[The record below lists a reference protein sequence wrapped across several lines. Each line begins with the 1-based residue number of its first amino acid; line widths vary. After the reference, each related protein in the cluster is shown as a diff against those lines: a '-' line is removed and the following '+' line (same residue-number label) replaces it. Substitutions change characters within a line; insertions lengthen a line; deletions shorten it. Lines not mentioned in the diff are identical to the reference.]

1 MSPPDK
7 RKQSVYFS
15 VEILK
20 EIADAANRLDRSMSW
35 IVQKAW
41 KLARAEM
48 TRVPAARLAAD
59 AGLAAGRP
67 EGATPTPEA
76 ALLGEREK

>member
-1 MSPPDK
+1 VDK

-20 EIADAANRLDRSMSW
+20 EISDAATRLDRSMSW

-41 KLARAEM
+41 KVARTEM
-48 TRVPAARLAAD
+48 
-59 AGLAAGRP
+59 GRIP
-67 EGATPTPEA
+67 SATVRSSEPGSETSLVAKPTPPVDEN
-76 ALLGEREK
+76 L

>member
-1 MSPPDK
+1 VDK

-20 EIADAANRLDRSMSW
+20 EIADAATRLDRSMSW

-41 KLARAEM
+41 KVARAEM
-48 TRVPAARLAAD
+48 RRIPSATVRASEPSSEASLPA
-59 AGLAAGRP
+59 
-67 EGATPTPEA
+67 EPTPPVDEN
-76 ALLGEREK
+76 L